1 MTMVAIRL
9 TSFEDVRRARQCV
22 VDLAQ
27 AAGIPDLDAAALATG
42 ELGNNCVEHGDQAP
56 GLLWISCRPGRLR
69 LQFENRCEQQPNWRT
84 QKPMAVAAVRT
95 GGYGLV
101 LARALSDR
109 LSCRWDQGRVVVRAE
124 FLGARGP
131 HPPRKQPG

>member
-27 AAGIPDLDAAALATG
+27 AAGIPDLGAAALVTG
-42 ELGNNCVEHGDQAP
+42 ELGNNCVEHGAQAP

-69 LQFENRCEQQPNWRT
+69 LQFENRCEQQPDWRT
-84 QKPMAVAAVRT
+84 QKPMALAAVCT
-95 GGYGLV
+95 GGHGLV
-101 LARALSDR
+101 LAWTLADR
-109 LSCRWDQGRVVVRAE
+109 LSCRWAHGRVVVRAE
-124 FLGARGP
+124 FLGARGS
-131 HPPRKQPG
+131 HVPRKEPS

>member
-9 TSFEDVRRARQCV
+9 TSFEDVRMARECV

-27 AAGIPDLDAAALATG
+27 AAGIQDLGAAVLATG
-42 ELGNNCVEHGDQAP
+42 ELGNNCVEHGDPAP

-84 QKPMAVAAVRT
+84 QKPMAVAAMRT

-101 LARALSDR
+101 LARALADR
-109 LSCRWDQGRVVVRAE
+109 LSCHWAQGRVVVRAE
-124 FLGARGP
+124 FLRARGLHAP
-131 HPPRKQPG
+131 GKQSG